1 MKLFYHKARA
11 LSIVNIS
18 LRHKASKPNIENF
31 TYFANNLFTSLR
43 YKSRERE
50 NYGKEKI
57 KAAPNDERERNA
69 PTAPFRPI
77 IGVSHPGVEKPAEG
91 VGENIKHPLAKKKNE
106 PTHRKADDRRH
117 KCGVS
122 EGNVV

>member
-1 MKLFYHKARA
+1 MQITY
-11 LSIVNIS
+11 
-18 LRHKASKPNIENF
+18 LRHSDTKAATLDK
-31 TYFANNLFTSLR
+31 L
-43 YKSRERE
+43 SRKRE
-50 NYGKEKI
+50 NYSKEKV
-57 KAAPNDERERNA
+57 KAAPKDERERNA

-77 IGVSHPGVEKPAEG
+77 IGVSHHRVEKPAEG

-106 PTHRKADDRRH
+106 TTHRKGDNRRH